1 MLDSLEFELQA
12 GVSCPTE
19 CQETSLV
26 SLQEQYPLI
35 ITEESFQPM
44 MITFLPMKLGIKRFL
59 VSLLCCVSNCGGCSP
74 FGRRMCRNWRG
85 GTE

>member
-35 ITEESFQPM
+35 ITEESF
-44 MITFLPMKLGIKRFL
+44 
-59 VSLLCCVSNCGGCSP
+59 
-74 FGRRMCRNWRG
+74 
-85 GTE
+85 